1 MRAAGNAPLG
11 RVVVAF
17 LLVYVVWGSTYLAIR
32 FAVETLPV
40 LLYAGLRFLIA
51 GAILYAFVRARGGP
65 RPTRVHWRDATI
77 VGGLMLLGG
86 NGLVSFAERTV
97 PSGIAA
103 VIIATVPLWMVLLH
117 WGTGGGRPSVAT
129 GGAVLLGLAGVGL
142 LVGPADLGGADR
154 VDPLGAALLVVA
166 SLAWAAGS
174 LYSRR
179 AAVPAVPLLATGMQ
193 QLAGGALLVGAAA
206 LGGEL
211 TSLHPETFS
220 ARSLIA
226 FAYLVLFGSLVGYT
240 AYIWLLRTVQP
251 ALVGTYAFVNPVV
264 AVFLGWALAAEP
276 FTERTLVAS
285 AVVVLAVAIITAEQ
299 ARDAVRDR
307 RERDEGAEAAQ

>member
-1 MRAAGNAPLG
+1 
-11 RVVVAF
+11 
-17 LLVYVVWGSTYLAIR
+17 
-32 FAVETLPV
+32 
-40 LLYAGLRFLIA
+40 
-51 GAILYAFVRARGGP
+51 
-65 RPTRVHWRDATI
+65 
-77 VGGLMLLGG
+77 MLLGG

-117 WGTGGGRPSVAT
+117 WGTGGGRPSIAT

-226 FAYLVLFGSLVGYT
+226 YT